1 MTNKEYESY
10 RSNNRAFRIKY
21 VSPSGSG
28 EIEIDTKLYE
38 KRLKQFRSKFKDCT
52 ILSFEEVEKPEEH
65 TVRVGY
71 RDYSGRYIRNE

>member
-10 RSNNRAFRIKY
+10 RSNTRAFRIKY

-52 ILSFEEVEKPEEH
+52 ILSFEEVEKPPLHSIKCGWSYIE
-65 TVRVGY
+65 
-71 RDYSGRYIRNE
+71 GRYER